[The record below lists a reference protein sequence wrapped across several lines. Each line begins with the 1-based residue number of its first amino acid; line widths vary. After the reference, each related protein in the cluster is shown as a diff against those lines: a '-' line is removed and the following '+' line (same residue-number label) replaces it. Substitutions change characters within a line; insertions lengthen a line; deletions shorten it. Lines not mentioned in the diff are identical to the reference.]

1 MKNLILYVLI
11 TISIFGCQN
20 DNSESRDLTLK
31 KYFDSS
37 SIPAAIMGSID
48 TDGNTTWH
56 AFGPTI
62 WKGSDTVNPDNIF
75 RIYSMTK
82 PIATV
87 AALQLVEKGLL
98 GLDDPLN
105 ELMPEMTSIPVLN
118 KDGSLEQNNQAITL
132 RQLLTHT
139 SGFSYIG
146 KSDKLKNFNKP
157 DDWEYKDNPRIFE
170 PGRDWRYGTSLDWVG
185 RVIEKISGQDL
196 ETYIRENI
204 SDPLKMN
211 STWFNVPKELEKN
224 IVSWGEKDSTGTFI
238 EFTRIPDPVKSYSAG
253 GGLLSSLNDY
263 LKFLHCILN
272 YGEYDGGRILKQETV
287 EMMLQ
292 DNLPKNVDLT
302 NGFIESDGFGLGWAI
317 RAYENEF
324 FLPIGS
330 VYWAGVANTYFAL
343 DANRK
348 IAIVYYSN
356 YFPMME
362 EETFGFWKLFGKDEF
377 DKIKK

>member
-1 MKNLILYVLI
+1 MKNIIFFVLS
-11 TISIFGCQN
+11 TLLVFGCQHN
-20 DNSESRDLTLK
+20 KTKSRDSTLK
-31 KYFDSS
+31 TYFESS
-37 SIPAAIMGSID
+37 SIPTAIMGRID
-48 TDGNTTWH
+48 ADGNTTRY
-56 AFGPTI
+56 AFGPSI
-62 WKGSDTVNPDNIF
+62 WNGTDTVNADNIF

-105 ELMPEMTSIPVLN
+105 ELMPEMTSIPILN
-118 KDGSLEQNNQAITL
+118 KEGSLEQNNQAITL

-139 SGFSYIG
+139 SGFSYVS
-146 KSDKLKNFNKP
+146 KSDKLVNFNKP
-157 DDWEYKDNPRIFE
+157 DDWGHKDNPRIFE
-170 PGRDWRYGTSLDWVG
+170 PGKDWRYGTSLNWAG

-204 SDPLKMN
+204 SGPLKMN

-224 IVSWGEKDSTGTFI
+224 IVSWGEKDSTGTFN
-238 EFTRIPDPVKSYSAG
+238 EFPRIPDAVNSYSAG

-272 YGEYDGGRILKQETV
+272 YGEYDGGRILKRETV

-324 FLPIGS
+324 FPPIGS
-330 VYWAGVANTYFAL
+330 VYWAGFANTYFSL
-343 DANRK
+343 DANQK

-356 YFPMME
+356 YFPMKE
-362 EETFGFWKLFGKDEF
+362 EETFGFWKLFGKEEF

>member
-1 MKNLILYVLI
+1 MKNLIFYVLI
-11 TISIFGCQN
+11 TISIFGCQK

-62 WKGSDTVNPDNIF
+62 WKGRDTVNPDNIF

-87 AALQLVEKGLL
+87 AVLQLVEKGLL

-105 ELMPEMTSIPVLN
+105 ELMPEMTSIPILN

-146 KSDKLKNFNKP
+146 KSDKLVNFNKP

-224 IVSWGEKDSTGTFI
+224 IVSWGEKDSTGTFN
-238 EFTRIPDPVKSYSAG
+238 EFPRIPDPVKSYSAG

-330 VYWAGVANTYFAL
+330 VYWAGLANTYFAL

-356 YFPMME
+356 YFPMIE
-362 EETFGFWKLFGKDEF
+362 EETFGFWKLFGKNEF

>member
-1 MKNLILYVLI
+1 MKNIILFSVIILL
-11 TISIFGCQN
+11 TFGCQKN
-20 DNSESRDLTLK
+20 DSKSSDLTLK

-37 SIPAAIMGSID
+37 SIPAAIMGTIAA
-48 TDGNTTWH
+48 DGNTTWH
-56 AFGPTI
+56 AFGPSI
-62 WKGSDTVNPDNIF
+62 WNGKDTVNPDNIF

-87 AALQLVEKGLL
+87 AALQLVEKGHI

-105 ELMPEMTSIPVLN
+105 ELMPEMISIPILN
-118 KDGSLEQNNQAITL
+118 KEGNLEQNNQAITL

-139 SGFSYIG
+139 SGFSYVS
-146 KSDKLKNFNKP
+146 KSDKLVNFNKP
-157 DDWEYKDNPRIFE
+157 DDWGHKDNPRIFE
-170 PGRDWRYGTSLDWVG
+170 PGKDWRYGTSLDWAG

-204 SDPLKMN
+204 SGPLKMN
-211 STWFNVPKELEKN
+211 STWFNVPKELGKN
-224 IVSWGEKDSTGTFI
+224 IVSWGEKDSTGTFN
-238 EFTRIPDPVKSYSAG
+238 EFPRIPDSVNSYNAG

-272 YGEYDGGRILKQETV
+272 YGEYDGGRILKRETV

-302 NGFIESDGFGLGWAI
+302 NGFIESDGFGLGWAV
-317 RAYENEF
+317 RAYENEY

-356 YFPMME
+356 YFPLME
-362 EETFGFWKLFGKDEF
+362 EETFGFWKLFGKEEF

>member
-377 DKIKK
+377 DKNKK